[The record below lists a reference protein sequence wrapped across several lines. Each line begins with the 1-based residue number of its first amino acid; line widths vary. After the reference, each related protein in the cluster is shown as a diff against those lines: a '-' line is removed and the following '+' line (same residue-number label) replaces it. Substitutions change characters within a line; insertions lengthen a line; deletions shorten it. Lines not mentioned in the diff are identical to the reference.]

1 MAQTR
6 RHHHDAEPDHLYDR
20 LNVTLTRD
28 DVMGESLYNPMLP
41 GSGGSRSQRSG
52 SRKRRGDRRIP

>member
-1 MAQTR
+1 MTQNQIT
-6 RHHHDAEPDHLYDR
+6 YDR

-41 GSGGSRSQRSG
+41 GIGGPESQRSG
-52 SRKRRGDRRIP
+52 SRK

>member
-1 MAQTR
+1 MWRKLVDITMTQNQIT
-6 RHHHDAEPDHLYDR
+6 YDR

-41 GSGGSRSQRSG
+41 ALLP
-52 SRKRRGDRRIP
+52 I